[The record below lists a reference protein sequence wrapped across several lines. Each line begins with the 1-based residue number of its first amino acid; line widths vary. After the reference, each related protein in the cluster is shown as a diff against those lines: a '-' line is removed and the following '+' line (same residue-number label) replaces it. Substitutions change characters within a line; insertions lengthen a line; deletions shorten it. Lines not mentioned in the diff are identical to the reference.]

1 MDPVRID
8 GITVSVI
15 SKQRTDHDWISDL
28 SVHSQ
33 DREVALA
40 DLRCALLSGLNR
52 ALCQNPIV
60 EDCAQEALLRIL
72 DRLESFR
79 GESRFLTWAM
89 AIALRIAFTEMRR
102 ARWKDRS
109 LDEMVDAGKLVSV
122 GTSVMGSP
130 MLKQLTELMTETI
143 EKDLTEKQRTAIQAE
158 LGGLPP
164 DEIARR
170 MGTNRNAIY
179 KLIYDARVKL
189 KVVILKKGW
198 SEEKVR
204 LHLGD
209 C

>member
-1 MDPVRID
+1 M
-8 GITVSVI
+8 SVI

-40 DLRCALLSGLNR
+40 DLRFALLGGLNR

-60 EDCAQEALLRIL
+60 EDCVQEALLRIL
-72 DRLESFR
+72 DRMQSFR

-89 AIALRIAFTEMRR
+89 SIALRIAFAEMRR

-109 LDEMVDAGKLVSV
+109 LDEMVDAGKLVSI
-122 GTSVMGSP
+122 SP
-130 MLKQLTELMTETI
+130 AAVESQELKQLTELMTETI
-143 EKDLTEKQRTAIQAE
+143 EKDLTEKQRIAIQAE

-189 KVVILKKGW
+189 KLVIVKKGW

-204 LHLGD
+204 LHLGE